1 MRVFGDT
8 ELAARLE
15 SLAADEMRRFV
26 DTARRLDPACDAAL
40 LEVAGGAAAYLGAG
54 SPVNQAVGLGLAGP
68 VNADEASALESFY
81 ASRQTRALAIVC
93 PLADQ
98 SLIAALAK
106 RGWTADGFENVL
118 VREYGDSEEFRALGD
133 TAARVEVVE
142 ACDDEMR
149 AVWAQLASVA
159 FSAPLAPHPIQ
170 LELGR
175 IVAARPR
182 TRLLLALVDGMPA
195 GTGEFFV
202 EDRVAWLSADA
213 TLPAYRRRGV
223 QQALQ
228 SHRLALGAEM
238 GCELAVS
245 EATPGSTSQRN
256 MERAGFR
263 VVYTR
268 VDLIAPPIAGSGSGQ
283 HTRG

>member
-1 MRVFGDT
+1 MHVFGDA

-26 DTARRLDPACDAAL
+26 TTARRLDPAGDAAL
-40 LEVAGGAAAYLGAG
+40 LEVAGGAAAFLGAG

-68 VNADEASALESFY
+68 VDADEILALESFY
-81 ASRQTRALAIVC
+81 TVRKARALAIVS
-93 PLADQ
+93 PLADH
-98 SLIAALAK
+98 SLLAALG
-106 RGWTADGFENVL
+106 RRRWTADGFENVL
-118 VREYGDSEEFRALGD
+118 VREYVAGEDLRAPAAGASE
-133 TAARVEVVE
+133 VEVVE

-159 FSAPLAPHPIQ
+159 FSAPLPPHPIQ

-175 IVAARPR
+175 IVAARPG
-182 TRLLLALVDGMPA
+182 TRLLLALVDGLPA
-195 GTGEFFV
+195 GTGELFI
-202 EDRVAWLSADA
+202 DDGVAWLSADA
-213 TLPAYRRRGV
+213 TLPAFRRRGV

-228 SHRLALGAEM
+228 SHRLALGAEL

-245 EATPGSTSQRN
+245 EAAPGSTSQRN

-263 VVYTR
+263 IVYTR
-268 VDLIAPPIAGSGSGQ
+268 VDLVAPPLPGSTSGPSESA
-283 HTRG
+283 